1 MFISAEER
9 KQQNQEFK
17 AIWDTGDLV
26 LKKSVA
32 EHICSTSTQKE
43 AEAGGS

>member
-26 LKKSVA
+26 LKKNVA
-32 EHICSTSTQKE
+32 EHICSTSTQE
-43 AEAGGS
+43 AEAGES